1 MWHSHATGLMLM
13 HKDGFVT
20 KWIVGITTFLGDA
33 LEEGAALPVHLL
45 FYNEVASPSI
55 LQCKRNLRIR

>member
-1 MWHSHATGLMLM
+1 MLM